1 MTPAARFADRAAI
14 PSTVRPMASTAPP
27 LRPVLRRRSP
37 SLHRE
42 RELWEAGHRVVVGMD
57 EVGRG
62 AWAGPLTLAA
72 VVLPRDRRVYKVR
85 DSKQLTPAEREA
97 LFERIAGWCSAW
109 AVGHATAAECDEL
122 GMSEA
127 QRLAARRAIEGLGVT
142 PDRVLLDGHWDFV
155 GGGIAERVV
164 RGDET
169 CLSIAA
175 ASILAKV
182 TRDRI
187 MRAEADS
194 YPWWWFEHNKGYPCP
209 RHRAVLRGIG
219 PSAIHRRSWV
229 FMDGLPW
236 TGVPRQLRPDPQGRL
251 FD

>member
-1 MTPAARFADRAAI
+1 I

-109 AVGHATAAECDEL
+109 AIGHATATECD
-122 GMSEA
+122 
-127 QRLAARRAIEGLGVT
+127 
-142 PDRVLLDGHWDFV
+142 
-155 GGGIAERVV
+155 
-164 RGDET
+164 
-169 CLSIAA
+169 
-175 ASILAKV
+175 
-182 TRDRI
+182 
-187 MRAEADS
+187 
-194 YPWWWFEHNKGYPCP
+194 
-209 RHRAVLRGIG
+209 
-219 PSAIHRRSWV
+219 
-229 FMDGLPW
+229 
-236 TGVPRQLRPDPQGRL
+236 
-251 FD
+251 